1 MRWWQV
7 ECRAWRR
14 AWGGAGGLILGLVW
28 MVADAHPAKAA
39 LFDIASLSTLQLEE
53 GAALSPPV
61 RPYYVVG
68 DESLVGITYSITPS
82 LPAGLRLDPG
92 NGEISG
98 TPLAAEAGA
107 GRSYRIA
114 ISRSGRELYSTA
126 IEVVVARR
134 LRAVPGSMP
143 PLVPGQ
149 PLAPF
154 RPAVASDGVQ
164 PYWYQISPPLPPG
177 LYLDPETGEVSG
189 APGADADV
197 GGATAYQIS
206 VRDLLGVEALASVR
220 FAGSPP
226 APPLVLVIK
235 EANITLQAG
244 VAASVVP
251 VVAQGLGP
259 FSFRASWLPAGLSI
273 DPATGEISGMVS
285 QALAPREITI
295 VVTDGT
301 SGQEAL
307 ATITLSANSAD
318 LVVEV
323 PAPVLSLPVETP
335 LLFHP
340 VAVTGIGPFRYRAA
354 ALPDGLEIDESTGDI
369 RGRLPALS
377 RAVSVTI
384 TITDT
389 GSGLSQSA
397 SFRIQPVLAISAEV
411 RLPEVV
417 LETGTIV
424 SGLWPVKALAP
435 AGVAVTYAISPGL
448 PANLSLDPETG
459 EILGRPLAVMPE
471 TSFEISMTAGEDAV
485 VRRRFLLR
493 VVSVLSAAEDTAAT
507 EYGMQVSIPVTLND
521 GPGPILALGIETV
534 PRHGTVQALGLNVI
548 YYPDPDFSGTD
559 SFTYR
564 IEGTGGRFVTAR
576 VMVTVA
582 SAKPLQP
589 PTMRPPDPVTIASAI
604 EASSI
609 QRRAN
614 LRFAE
619 AQIDNFSARL
629 QDLHRQQ
636 PASARLRFG
645 GATPPEPGGPARFAG
660 PPLPGD
666 AGWPARTSDLASS
679 PRRAEGR
686 RSAPGLKPPYVSRAA
701 QSRRLSFWSGGTLM
715 IGSETRR
722 NGPEMITFG
731 TEGYSGG
738 VDYVLDPTLSLG
750 LGLGFADEK
759 MATDSMD
766 LVVLSTSV
774 DGVVYGSWR
783 PGSGFYL
790 DGLVGYGRIR
800 HLITRQPLEAADPA
814 MGERLGLRTFGA
826 LYLGH
831 EMWGDFWRLAPF
843 VALTGVEG
851 TLGAFRESGSPN
863 ALDYQRES
871 VRTYGGRVGIAA
883 DLRVRVFWLMIA
895 PRFQAEWR
903 QRLDARHH
911 TDIGWAMAPD
921 GPRHI
926 SDDTERGTSQLSLSA
941 GLLMENGPFAMSID
955 WQGVEGDQHA
965 RSDALRISL
974 GVRF

>member
-14 AWGGAGGLILGLVW
+14 ARGGAGGLILGLAW
-28 MVADAHPAKAA
+28 MVANAHPAWAT
-39 LFDIASLSTLQLEE
+39 LFDITLLSTLQLEE

-68 DESLVGITYSITPS
+68 DESLAGLTYSITPP
-82 LPAGLRLDPG
+82 LPAGLRLDPA

-107 GRSYRIA
+107 GRSHRIA
-114 ISRSGRELYSTA
+114 ISRSGRELYATV
-126 IEVVVARR
+126 IEVAVARR
-134 LRAVPGSMP
+134 LRAVPGIMP

-154 RPAVASDGVQ
+154 RPVVASEGVQ

-189 APGADADV
+189 VPGADADRA
-197 GGATAYQIS
+197 GATEYQIS
-206 VRDLLGVEALASVR
+206 VRDLLGVEALASLR
-220 FAGSPP
+220 FSIGPP
-226 APPLVLVIK
+226 ASQLVLSVMEPSINLK
-235 EANITLQAG
+235 AG
-244 VAASVVP
+244 VRLGVTP
-251 VVAQGLGP
+251 VVVQGVGP
-259 FSFRASWLPAGLSI
+259 FSFRASWLPPGLSM

-285 QALAPREITI
+285 NALAPREIDI
-295 VVTDGT
+295 VVTDQGT
-301 SGQEAL
+301 GREAS
-307 ATITLSANSAD
+307 ATITLSARSAD
-318 LVVEV
+318 FVVEV

-340 VAVTGIGPFRYRAA
+340 VEVIGVGPFRYRAD
-354 ALPDGLEIDESTGDI
+354 ALPAGLQMDENTGEV
-369 RGRLPALS
+369 RGRIP
-377 RAVSVTI
+377 AVSQSVSVI
-384 TITDT
+384 VIITDT
-389 GSGLSQSA
+389 GSGFSQSA
-397 SFRIQPVLAISAEV
+397 SFRIQPVLTISAEV

-417 LETGTIV
+417 LEIDV
-424 SGLWPVKALAP
+424 DVAGLLPVKALAP
-435 AGVAVTYAISPGL
+435 AGVTVTYAINPSL
-448 PANLSLDPETG
+448 PANLSFASETG

-471 TSFEISMTAGEDAV
+471 TSFEISMVAGQGEV
-485 VRRRFLLR
+485 VRRRFVLR
-493 VVSVLSAAEDTAAT
+493 VVSTFAAADDVAAT
-507 EYGMQVSIPVTLND
+507 EYGMSVSIPVTVND
-521 GPGPILALGIETV
+521 GAGPFDVPGIETV
-534 PRHGTVQALGLNVI
+534 PRHGTVQVIGLNVI
-548 YYPDPDFSGTD
+548 YFPDPDFSGTD
-559 SFTYR
+559 RFTYR
-564 IEGTGGRFVTAR
+564 LNGTGGRSAVAN
-576 VMVTVA
+576 VIVTVA
-582 SAKPLQP
+582 QARTWQP
-589 PTMRPPDPVTIASAI
+589 PVPAPLDPTTIASAF
-604 EASSI
+604 EAINI

-619 AQIDNFSARL
+619 TQIDNFSARL

-636 PASARLRFG
+636 PASARLRFTG
-645 GATPPEPGGPARFAG
+645 TTLPEPAGPVRFAG
-660 PPLPGD
+660 APLPGD

-686 RSAPGLKPPYVSRAA
+686 RSVSGGTTPYVSRAT

-715 IGSETRR
+715 IGNETRR
-722 NGPEMITFG
+722 NRPEMISFG

-738 VDYVLDPTLSLG
+738 VDYALDPGLSLG
-750 LGLGFADEK
+750 VGLGFADEK

-783 PGSGFYL
+783 PGSAFYL
-790 DGLVGYGRIR
+790 DGLIGYGRIR
-800 HLITRQPLEAADPA
+800 HFITRQPLDEADPA

-831 EMWGDFWRLAPF
+831 EVWGDIWRLAPF
-843 VALTGVEG
+843 VGLTGVEV
-851 TLGAFRESGSPN
+851 TLADFREAGSPN
-863 ALDYQRES
+863 ALDYRRES
-871 VRTYGGRVGIAA
+871 VRSYGARVGLAA

-911 TDIGWAMAPD
+911 TDIGWATAPD

-926 SDDTERGTSQLSLSA
+926 SDHVERGTGQLSVSA
-941 GLLMENGPFAMSID
+941 GVLMENGPFAMSID

-965 RSDALRISL
+965 RSDAFRISL